1 MLALFALAVQ
11 FAVAFGHIHLP
22 ASLTP
27 SGPSA
32 ITASI
37 TLDGDA
43 AGPVGKHHP
52 ASDVFCDICATL
64 SLTANAQAASVPV
77 LAVPS
82 FVTLA
87 QVVVPGDTA
96 PSARRYV
103 LAQSRAPPA
112 V

>member
-1 MLALFALAVQ
+1 MLALLALAIQ

-22 ASLTP
+22 ASTP
-27 SGPSA
+27 IAPQA
-32 ITASI
+32 VAVITF
-37 TLDGDA
+37 DGDA

-64 SLTANAQAASVPV
+64 NLTAAGAAPVVPV
-77 LAVPS
+77 LAVPAS
-82 FVTLA
+82 FVVASVQSPDDIALLE
-87 QVVVPGDTA
+87 Q
-96 PSARRYV
+96 RFR